1 MDYDGLFGV
10 NWNSYV
16 KSTLG
21 DIMSVISSDRVRAV
35 VGLGVSG
42 VSCARFLAS
51 QNIDFY
57 VIDSREQPPG
67 LEEIKKICPQNKIF
81 LGDLDVLLTLPVTEL
96 YVSPGIPLSLP
107 VLSQL
112 SAKGVLM
119 RGDVDLFCDYANA
132 PIVAITGSNAKSTV
146 TTLVTDMLVV
156 SGYKAVAGGNLGA
169 AALDLLS
176 DSVDYYVLEL
186 SSFQLE
192 TISSLKAAVAT
203 VLNVSEDHMDRYDSL
218 YDYQRVKQRIYKHC
232 RAAVCNKQDILT
244 VPLLPERTPVSTF
257 TTGIPDLK
265 EFGLLSDGDDQWL
278 CRGVERL
285 INSSSIKLK
294 GKHNYSNILAA
305 LSILEMLNVPFK
317 LEAITQYLSE
327 FEGLPHRCQTIRKI
341 KGVTYVNDS
350 KGTNVGATIAALE
363 GLGAKEPNIHLI
375 LGGDGKGADFSPLI
389 SPVNQFVKHAY
400 LFGADADSL
409 EFVLGA
415 GVSCHR
421 HEDLASIVNAVHS
434 FAQVGDIVLFSPA
447 CASFDMYEGYV
458 HRGEH
463 FMHLVRAL

>member
-1 MDYDGLFGV
+1 
-10 NWNSYV
+10 
-16 KSTLG
+16 
-21 DIMSVISSDRVRAV
+21 MSVISSDRVRAV

-67 LEEIKKICPQNKIF
+67 IDEVQQLCPAEKIF
-81 LGDLDVLLTLPVTEL
+81 LGNLDVLLTIPVTEL
-96 YVSPGIPLSLP
+96 YVSPGIPLSHPILK
-107 VLSQL
+107 QL
-112 SAKGVLM
+112 SKSGVLM
-119 RGDVDLFCDYANA
+119 RGDIDLFCDYVDA

-146 TTLVTDMLVV
+146 TTMVSDMLNV
-156 SGYKAVAGGNLGA
+156 SGYQAVSGGNLGS

-176 DSVDYYVLEL
+176 EPVDYYVLEL

-192 TISSLKAAVAT
+192 TTRSLKAAVAT

-218 YDYQRVKQRIYKHC
+218 YDYQRVKQRVYKYC

-244 VPLLPERTPVSTF
+244 VPLLPERTPVSAF

-265 EFGLLSDGDDQWL
+265 EFGLLPDGKDLWL

-285 INSSSIKLK
+285 INTSSIKLK

-305 LSILEMLNVPFK
+305 LAILEMLNVPFK
-317 LEAITQYLSE
+317 KDVITQYLSE
-327 FEGLPHRCQTIRKI
+327 FGGLPHRCQTVRKI

-363 GLGAKEPNIHLI
+363 GLGMNKPNIHLI

-389 SPVNQFVKHAY
+389 KPVNQYVKHAY

-421 HEDLASIVNAVHS
+421 HDDLDSIVNAVYS

-447 CASFDMYEGYV
+447 CASFDMYQGYT
-458 HRGEH
+458 HRGDH
-463 FMHLVRAL
+463 FISLVRAL